1 MRHKK
6 SLSFFVYFF
15 GPCLAQKSHDVRR
28 KPFGPQ
34 KFWRNTYD
42 FFAKEAARDLVLPAA
57 AHALVDVPRYRTT
70 YLATVTGIILVYYIA
85 LATVT
90 GISSSSYVA
99 LAIYVP

>member
-1 MRHKK
+1 MRDNKCEREEGFSFVRDKK

-57 AHALVDVPRYRTT
+57 RALVDVPYYVSSYSYRYHSS
-70 YLATVTGIILVYYIA
+70 ILH
-85 LATVT
+85 
-90 GISSSSYVA
+90 SSSYSYWY
-99 LAIYVP
+99 L